1 MKKLLYLFIDFNL
14 YFFVK
19 IIRLLLSAF
28 IMAICFT
35 VPMAVYK
42 LSENLWLT
50 FFSLW
55 GMLMLVILLYRKYMD
70 FKRELEIKIYERNVK
85 SELDQRR
92 NLTDIDKVL

>member
-1 MKKLLYLFIDFNL
+1 
-14 YFFVK
+14 
-19 IIRLLLSAF
+19 
-28 IMAICFT
+28 MAICFT
-35 VPMAVYK
+35 VPKAVYK

-50 FFSLW
+50 LFSLW

>member
-1 MKKLLYLFIDFNL
+1 MD
-14 YFFVK
+14 
-19 IIRLLLSAF
+19 
-28 IMAICFT
+28 
-35 VPMAVYK
+35 VYK

>member
-1 MKKLLYLFIDFNL
+1 MDELVINKYVKL
-14 YFFVK
+14 
-19 IIRLLLSAF
+19 
-28 IMAICFT
+28 
-35 VPMAVYK
+35 
-42 LSENLWLT
+42 LT

>member
-1 MKKLLYLFIDFNL
+1 ME
-14 YFFVK
+14 
-19 IIRLLLSAF
+19 IIRLFLSAF
-28 IMAICFT
+28 SIAICFI
-35 VPMAVYK
+35 VPLDVYK

-55 GMLMLVILLYRKYMD
+55 GMLMLMILLYRKYMD
-70 FKRELEIKIYERNVK
+70 FKRELEIKIYESNVK